1 MTKDEIEALR
11 TQASDLAE
19 GLQADIRLATTRV
32 AHMLATQRA
41 MEAARLVQAIDILC
55 D

>member
-11 TQASDLAE
+11 TQAQDLAN

-32 AHMLATQRA
+32 EHVRLSQRA
-41 MEAARLVQAIDILC
+41 AESERLVQAIDILC
-55 D
+55 E